1 MGPLRKTVRIFE
13 LADDFLLGTELTT
26 EEGIVEADE
35 DHMVNLVVQNQS
47 HSMVRLHMENILG
60 QLQDVEV
67 LPEGC
72 PEVSVNLIT
81 PQASSVSRH
90 FGKCYICKDHS

>member
-1 MGPLRKTVRIFE
+1 MRLPAHHARDVRAQGVGPLRKTVRIFE

-35 DHMVNLVVQNQS
+35 DRMVNLVVQNQS

-67 LPEGC
+67 LRALR
-72 PEVSVNLIT
+72 S
-81 PQASSVSRH
+81 AS
-90 FGKCYICKDHS
+90 I